1 MKNSKSQKVAMFK
14 KVLIAAAIVIA
25 SPAFVSAQD
34 IFWSL
39 DSETLVT
46 SEKSEVFE
54 LSGSAYIFSN
64 GMFGFDAIDLNFT
77 TSPNQNAIQ
86 FTGGE
91 AFNPTTLLGER
102 FDSSELTIAA
112 DGLGGNLFSVAVLGT
127 GIDPVLAPFDPTFK
141 PGVGPDGAFL
151 LARVDFDIVGND
163 SVELDFT
170 LGPQGVIQLPDSIIN
185 PSFGSVSL
193 TFLPLTHPFGDLNG
207 DFVVDFADIPLFISA
222 LSTGEFQL
230 SADCNC
236 DGAVNFFDIAPF
248 IGFLNSP

>member
-1 MKNSKSQKVAMFK
+1 M
-14 KVLIAAAIVIA
+14 
-25 SPAFVSAQD
+25 
-34 IFWSL
+34 
-39 DSETLVT
+39 
-46 SEKSEVFE
+46 
-54 LSGSAYIFSN
+54 
-64 GMFGFDAIDLNFT
+64 
-77 TSPNQNAIQ
+77 
-86 FTGGE
+86 
-91 AFNPTTLLGER
+91 
-102 FDSSELTIAA
+102 
-112 DGLGGNLFSVAVLGT
+112 AVLGT

-151 LARVDFDIVGND
+151 LARVDFEIVGND
-163 SVELDFT
+163 SAELDFT